1 MKGVLL
7 AFFVC
12 CAAVAVVYGTEP
24 DIRRIS
30 ILEILQNNPA
40 LREELSAKIKAKQD
54 TPDETST
61 APAGSAAPA
70 AGTAKSAA
78 AASTTTPA
86 PQADSPPEV
95 PAETT
100 TPAAEEK
107 TNGRPIRR
115 RRPVVAE
122 SEKFSD
128 AESGH
133 RLRVVPN
140 GNAEDKRQNGRRFPG
155 TS

>member
-7 AFFVC
+7 AFVVC

-40 LREELSAKIKAKQD
+40 LREELSAKIKANKD
-54 TPDETST
+54 SPDETT
-61 APAGSAAPA
+61 IAPATGADAA
-70 AGTAKSAA
+70 
-78 AASTTTPA
+78 TTTPA
-86 PQADSPPEV
+86 PQADSPPEAT
-95 PAETT
+95 AETT
-100 TPAAEEK
+100 TPAAEEEK
-107 TNGRPIRR
+107 TSGRPIRR

-155 TS
+155 AS